1 MSTASHVMAQPAS
14 PVPPYPAAITI
25 LSGNWRST
33 LARNGR
39 VVLARPLVQIGRME
53 SNDIVLADLLASR
66 HHAVIR
72 WAAGGYEIED
82 LGSANGTVLDG
93 QPIRGR
99 APLRPGQ
106 VIRIGGTDLHF
117 NLLEHDGKA
126 TEQAGSEGASAPSPT
141 VIQQAPPPEV
151 LPGATLMP
159 PGRFMPSV
167 QAPAAPVP
175 PPHPYYALL
184 HPHQESAISR
194 LVRTQLPKR
203 FWRVF
208 VLGLLA
214 YIAVALVLGATA
226 NLHLVPLE
234 MLLASGLIP
243 VVFVIFCWEQSAF
256 ADMPLPVVGAT
267 FASGAILGLTI
278 AAVVEPLL
286 IPANSIEQG
295 IGLGMALVIALVE
308 ETAKVVS
315 VAWFLR
321 DRRLR
326 SELDGLILGAAAGMG
341 FAALETAGYGFV
353 AFLVG
358 FASAAQGQNTPSTVL
373 ILAGVRLMNRQL
385 LLRMALAIFGHG
397 VWTAIVCAAIW
408 RERGQAVFRLTPA
421 VILAFAVA
429 VGLHALWDWSPLA
442 ALVSPASQPV
452 ASEVV
457 VFGWFLLV
465 GAAGLLVLRF
475 FLRESLYRAKLG
487 PAAPPPA
494 PLLAAIRASMV
505 RNRPRTQVAA
515 PWPVSPGTSMRS
527 EPPAAPRTSG
537 QPAPAAPL
545 PRQGTTQLPPRPSA
559 PPAHQTQQASPPPV
573 WPLSNEGRVPTC
585 PRCRIAYPT
594 GSTVCLRCG
603 GPLS

>member
-1 MSTASHVMAQPAS
+1 MSTASHVMAQAAS

-25 LSGNWRST
+25 LSANWRST
-33 LARNGR
+33 LARDGR
-39 VVLARPLVQIGRME
+39 IVLARPLVQIGRME

-72 WAAGGYEIED
+72 WASGGYELED
-82 LGSANGTVLDG
+82 LGSANGTILDG
-93 QPIRGR
+93 QPIHGR
-99 APLRPGQ
+99 ASLRPGH

-117 NLLEHDGKA
+117 NILEHDGKP
-126 TEQAGSEGASAPSPT
+126 EDCSGGDGASPPRRELIQPT
-141 VIQQAPPPEV
+141 PLPEV
-151 LPGATLMP
+151 GPGATLMP
-159 PGRFMPSV
+159 GRILPPV

-184 HPHQESAISR
+184 HPHRENGFSR
-194 LVRTQLPKR
+194 LVRTQWPKR
-203 FWRVF
+203 YWRVF
-208 VLGLLA
+208 LLGLLA
-214 YIAVALVLGATA
+214 YIAVAFVLGATA
-226 NLHLVPLE
+226 NLHLLPLE
-234 MLLASGLIP
+234 MLLASTLVP

-278 AAVVEPLL
+278 AAVIEPLL

-358 FASAAQGQNTPSTVL
+358 FTSAAQGQNTPSAIL
-373 ILAGVRLMNRQL
+373 ITAGIRLMNRQL
-385 LLRMALAIFGHG
+385 LVRMALAIFGHG

-408 RERGQAVFRLTPA
+408 RERGQATFRLTPA
-421 VILAFAVA
+421 VALAFALA
-429 VGLHALWDWSPLA
+429 VSLHALWDWSPLA
-442 ALVSPASQPV
+442 AFFSPDTQPLASV
-452 ASEVV
+452 VV

-465 GAAGLLVLRF
+465 GAAGLFVLRF

-487 PAAPPPA
+487 PNAPPPA
-494 PLLAAIRASMV
+494 PLLAAILASMMG
-505 RNRPRTQVAA
+505 NRPRKQVAT
-515 PWPVSPGTSMRS
+515 PWPLAPNVPAWSG
-527 EPPAAPRTSG
+527 PPAIPRTSG
-537 QPAPAAPL
+537 QPSPSAPPQQAS
-545 PRQGTTQLPPRPSA
+545 TSQLPPRPTA
-559 PPAHQTQQASPPPV
+559 PPAPTPSVAQEPPV
-573 WPLSNEGRVPTC
+573 WPLRNGSHLPTC
-585 PRCRIAYPT
+585 ERCRLTYPA
-594 GSTVCLRCG
+594 GSTVCGRCG
-603 GPLS
+603 HPLT